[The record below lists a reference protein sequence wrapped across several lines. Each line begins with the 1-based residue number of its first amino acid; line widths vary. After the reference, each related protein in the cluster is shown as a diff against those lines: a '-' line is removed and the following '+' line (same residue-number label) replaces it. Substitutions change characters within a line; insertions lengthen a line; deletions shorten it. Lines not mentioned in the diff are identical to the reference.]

1 MTCIATRIR
10 PLLFAVLAL
19 TICLSMPASAQDAE
33 SEVPPNGVWTNS
45 LTGKLSG
52 SQAAY
57 SNWQEGGL
65 NTLALTTSLDGKF
78 VRGGD
83 HWIQTYEMRFAFG
96 LVQQDT
102 LAVRKSD
109 DLIRL
114 GAGLQYRGDGFLQT
128 FRPTISAALRTQ
140 FADGFNYDEDPFGD
154 DVERSLPVKT
164 SSFFS
169 PAVVTQSLG
178 LTYGPA
184 SWISTRLGAAGKE
197 TIVNDPALRVLYD
210 VDPDNLLRAE
220 GGVESETTID
230 RELFTNVRYQSRLN
244 LFQTLTQREPLDALW
259 ENVITMKV
267 NSWLNVGLEYVMLY
281 DANRSD
287 AVQIKEVLS
296 VGVSFALL

>member
-1 MTCIATRIR
+1 MMRSSIQSF
-10 PLLFAVLAL
+10 LLASLCMLLLAA
-19 TICLSMPASAQDAE
+19 PNAWAQDAE
-33 SEVPPNGVWTNS
+33 GEAPPNGAWETS
-45 LTGKLSG
+45 LTGKLAG

-65 NTLALTTSLDGKF
+65 NTLAVTSTVDGKF
-78 VRGGD
+78 VRGGE
-83 HWIQTYEMRFAFG
+83 HWIQTYELRLAFG

-140 FADGFNYDEDPFGD
+140 FADGFNYDEDPFD
-154 DVERSLPVKT
+154 DGVDRNTPVKT
-164 SSFFS
+164 STFFS
-169 PAVVTQSLG
+169 PAVITQSLG
-178 LTYGPA
+178 LTYEPA
-184 SWISTRLGAAGKE
+184 PWISTRLGVAGKE
-197 TIVNDPALRVLYD
+197 TIVNDPGLRVLYD
-210 VDPDNLLRAE
+210 VDPDNILRAE
-220 GGVESETTID
+220 GGIESETSVD

-244 LFQTLTQREPLDALW
+244 LFQSLTDQSEPLDVLW

>member
-1 MTCIATRIR
+1 MICSSIR
-10 PLLFAVLAL
+10 SFLL
-19 TICLSMPASAQDAE
+19 ASLCMLLVAAPDAWAQDEAE
-33 SEVPPNGVWTNS
+33 QVSPDEAWNTS
-45 LTGKLSG
+45 LTAKLAG

-65 NTLALTTSLDGKF
+65 NTLSVTSTVDGKF
-78 VRGGD
+78 VRGGE
-83 HWIQTYEMRFAFG
+83 HWIQTYELRFAFG

-114 GAGLQYRGDGFLQT
+114 GAGLQYRGDGLLQT
-128 FRPTISAALRTQ
+128 FRPTISAVLRTQ
-140 FADGFNYDEDPFGD
+140 FADGFNYDEDPFD
-154 DVERSLPVKT
+154 DGVDRSSPVNT

-169 PAVVTQSLG
+169 PAVLTQSLG
-178 LTYGPA
+178 MTYEPA
-184 SWISTRLGAAGKE
+184 PWISTRLGVAGKE
-197 TIVNDPALRVLYD
+197 TIVNDPGLRVLYD
-210 VDPDNLLRAE
+210 VDPGSSFRAE
-220 GGVESETTID
+220 AGVESETSVD

-244 LFQTLTQREPLDALW
+244 LFQAFTQGREPLDVLW